1 MLGLG
6 INESK
11 LILAAGSRGSN
22 KEDKKADTEIDEGE
36 TGVLGSE

>member
-11 LILAAGSRGSN
+11 LISAADSRGSN
-22 KEDKKADTEIDEGE
+22 KEDKKADTEIDEE
-36 TGVLGSE
+36 KTEVLGPE

>member
-11 LILAAGSRGSN
+11 LISAADSRGSN
-22 KEDKKADTEIDEGE
+22 KEDKKSDTGMDWSEVG
-36 TGVLGSE
+36 LSGSQ